1 MAELND
7 QPPARPPPQL
17 QTTPGRDV
25 ADRFFFMPGKFGY
38 VQWSTRLLESRIVAR
53 TAMKAAPAKS
63 VLNGDLTVTKTA
75 EVANEILNDMQRS
88 RGGDTVSEDES
99 LYRVTVRRP
108 DIKEAPDWTG
118 EVNGPPALFPL
129 KTVNVVAGG
138 KTLVVLDKMNKK
150 LWQGTLAY
158 SMTDGIGAPD
168 DEEPRFGQGPY
179 VERDGALYV
188 FNRAIL
194 TAFDLMT
201 GNVRWRL
208 PSVGIIGL
216 FFDDKGMMYVNTT
229 TASPENVKYSRQ
241 IDVTQKTSDIIL
253 KIDPRTGKTL
263 WSAKPGGFISRVSGK
278 FIYVV
283 QSNDPGEDEF
293 GNPRE
298 VMAGL
303 EMPAFLRIRR
313 LNTGDGS
320 VMWEYYQPRVPLDV
334 QFNDNSIQIVFKKE
348 VQVLRFLS
356 L

>member
-1 MAELND
+1 M
-7 QPPARPPPQL
+7 R
-17 QTTPGRDV
+17 V
-25 ADRFFFMPGKFGY
+25 
-38 VQWSTRLLESRIVAR
+38 VRLAGQVLREVLIVTR

-63 VLNGDLTVTKTA
+63 ALDGNLTVTKTT

-88 RGGDTVSEDES
+88 RGGDTVTEDES

-108 DIKEAPDWTG
+108 DLKEAPDWTG

-138 KTLVVLDKMNKK
+138 KTLVVLDKTNKK
-150 LWQGTLAY
+150 QWQATLAY
-158 SMTDGIGAPD
+158 SMAAGSGAPD
-168 DEEPRFGQGPY
+168 EEVSRFGQGPC
-179 VERDGALYV
+179 VERGDTLYV
-188 FNRAIL
+188 VDQAVL
-194 TAFDLMT
+194 TAFDLAT
-201 GNVRWRL
+201 GNVRWRF
-208 PSVGIIGL
+208 PSVGVVGL
-216 FFDDKGMMYVNTT
+216 LFDDKGMMYVNTT
-229 TASPENVKYSRQ
+229 TASPENLKYSRQ

-263 WSAKPGGFISRVSGK
+263 WSAKPGGFISRISGK

-303 EMPAFLRIRR
+303 EMPAFLKIKR
-313 LNTGDGS
+313 LNAGNGR
-320 VMWEYYQPRVPLDV
+320 VMWEYYQPRAPLDV
-334 QFNDNSIQIVFKKE
+334 QFNGNSIQVVFKKE
-348 VQVLRFLS
+348 VQVLKFFS